1 MELFRELMQIV
12 GPDNVSAD
20 AAVRE
25 RFGRTTAPHGTTPLG
40 VVYPTTRE
48 QVQQIV
54 RIAARFSV
62 PLFPVSRGKNWGYGD
77 ACAPRD
83 GNVIV
88 DLSRMNRIIEINA
101 ALAYAVIEPGV
112 SQGQLKDH
120 IDRERLPLMFD
131 ATGAGPDASIVGNA
145 IERGSGHTPYGDHF
159 ATSCNYEVVL
169 PDGSLMQ
176 TGFGAYLGAQAQ
188 HVYKWGIGPTL
199 DGLFSQSNFGIVTRM
214 TIWLM
219 PKPEFFAMFI
229 VALRTR
235 DSVGPFFE
243 TIRRLRMA
251 GTVRSTLH
259 CFNRGRLLAGAT
271 RFPWDR
277 ASGRQALEVENTELY
292 RELCDQYALPE
303 WAATGSL
310 SGTRGEVRAAA
321 RAIRS
326 ALRAVPG
333 LERVVVISE
342 RTLSL
347 GQQIARL
354 LTPVAPGLS
363 FIKRLESVRLG
374 MAILKGH
381 PTYDSMKGAHWRAR
395 TQPGQTGDPIDSQ
408 SGLAWICPIL
418 PMTAAAVQEVSA
430 LAEAAFHEY
439 GFEYQATITAI
450 NERALI
456 AVLSISFDH
465 SSADERERAHQ
476 CQSLLL
482 DKLLDRGYV
491 PYRGPASVLQ
501 LVWPRA
507 PEYWQFLSS
516 LKRHSDPAGVVAPGR
531 YLPG

>member
-271 RFPWDR
+271 RFPWI
-277 ASGRQALEVENTELY
+277 G
-292 RELCDQYALPE
+292 
-303 WAATGSL
+303 
-310 SGTRGEVRAAA
+310 RAAG
-321 RAIRS
+321 RRS
-326 ALRAVPG
+326 KWKTRSSIASC
-333 LERVVVISE
+333 VIST
-342 RTLSL
+342 RC
-347 GQQIARL
+347 R
-354 LTPVAPGLS
+354 
-363 FIKRLESVRLG
+363 
-374 MAILKGH
+374 
-381 PTYDSMKGAHWRAR
+381 
-395 TQPGQTGDPIDSQ
+395 
-408 SGLAWICPIL
+408 SGP
-418 PMTAAAVQEVSA
+418 PP
-430 LAEAAFHEY
+430 
-439 GFEYQATITAI
+439 
-450 NERALI
+450 
-456 AVLSISFDH
+456 
-465 SSADERERAHQ
+465 
-476 CQSLLL
+476 
-482 DKLLDRGYV
+482 DR
-491 PYRGPASVLQ
+491 
-501 LVWPRA
+501 
-507 PEYWQFLSS
+507 
-516 LKRHSDPAGVVAPGR
+516 
-531 YLPG
+531 